1 MNTNSYILRILIQ
14 IIKVNMMVRS
24 DTLSNFAISIQIL
37 IIFAKLIQIFQS
49 DDILIKKEGKCQLNT
64 SSLLTC

>member
-1 MNTNSYILRILIQ
+1 MNTNSYIMRISIQ
-14 IIKVNMMVRS
+14 IIRINKMNGS
-24 DTLSNFAISIQIL
+24 NTLFDFAISIQIL
-37 IIFAKLIQIFQS
+37 INFAKLIQIFQS

>member
-49 DDILIKKEGKCQLNT
+49 DDILMERRENASQIQAAC
-64 SSLLTC
+64 

>member
-1 MNTNSYILRILIQ
+1 
-14 IIKVNMMVRS
+14 MVRS